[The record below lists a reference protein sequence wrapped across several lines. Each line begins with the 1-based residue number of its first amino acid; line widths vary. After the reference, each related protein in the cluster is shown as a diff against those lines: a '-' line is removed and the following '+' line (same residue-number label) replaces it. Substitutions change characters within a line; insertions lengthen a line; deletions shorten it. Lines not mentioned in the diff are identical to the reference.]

1 MYALTTVS
9 GLNLSRSRLPN
20 AVFVTLLYA
29 AVKNIKPQD
38 VIRQALGKQAIGG
51 AIAPT
56 VNDTLPPASG
66 VPVVTT

>member
-1 MYALTTVS
+1 MK
-9 GLNLSRSRLPN
+9 LNMLGVVAILGG
-20 AVFVTLLYA
+20 VTLLYA

>member
-1 MYALTTVS
+1 MK
-9 GLNLSRSRLPN
+9 LNMLGVVAIL
-20 AVFVTLLYA
+20 AGVTLLYA

-51 AIAPT
+51 AIAPA